1 MKKSIIVLTLL
12 VICGLA
18 NNISAQNKSL
28 EINTKKMAHLMW
40 LINSYYVDT
49 SNISKLSEKGIE
61 AMLKELDPHSVY
73 IPTKEVQNMNAP
85 LQGNIIGIGVTFQL
99 LNDTIHIM
107 DVVAEGP
114 AEKVGI
120 YPGDRIIRVNDT
132 VATGDSINNEWVI
145 SRLRGK
151 KNTIVKVDIDRK
163 GKGVISFDIKRDN
176 IPLNSID
183 TWFMIDKEIGYV
195 SLRRFSQNSDEELIN
210 AINDLKK
217 QGMKKL
223 IFDLRSNGGG
233 YLESAFKIC
242 EEFLPDN
249 KMVVY
254 TQGEKQPRQEWKTS
268 KRKGVFEKGNM
279 VILTDEYT
287 ASASEITSGAMQD
300 WDRAVIM
307 GRRTFGKGLVQRPF
321 NLEEDGSQVRLTV
334 ARYYIPSGRCIQ
346 KPYDNGADDYRLD
359 YQKRYSHGEMVYAD
373 SISFADS
380 LKYYTNNNR
389 LVYGGGG
396 IMPDIFVP
404 MDTTRASDYY
414 INLRSKNLFNEFSIN
429 WTETHREDFLKK
441 HPTFEDFDKA
451 WKSLNLLKEFQ
462 DYALSHGV
470 KPTEIKTEWVDNML
484 KNYLQELKK
493 DSTKTYTSYTD
504 YANNIFEN
512 DSMLKTILEQAK
524 QEDEKQQ
531 ELVKS
536 SNIYIESNLK
546 GFIARNLY
554 GTKYYYKS
562 VSQNDETLQRAVDLL
577 KNDKQYNEILKE
589 RKK

>member
-1 MKKSIIVLTLL
+1 MLL
-12 VICGLA
+12 VCSLITS
-18 NNISAQNKSL
+18 NVFAQNSSL
-28 EINTKKMAHLMW
+28 ETNTRKMAHLMW
-40 LINSYYVDT
+40 LVNGYYVD
-49 SNISKLSEKGIE
+49 SADISKLSEKAIE
-61 AMLKELDPHSVY
+61 SMLKELDPHSVY
-73 IPTKEVQNMNAP
+73 IPQKDVQNMNAP

-120 YPGDRIIRVNDT
+120 FPGDRIIKVNDT
-132 VATGDSINNEWVI
+132 VATGDSITNDWVI

-151 KNTIVKVDIDRK
+151 KNTMVKVDIDRK
-163 GKGVISFDIKRDN
+163 GKGMITFNIKRDN

-195 SLRRFSQNSDEELIN
+195 SLRRFAQKSDEELRN
-210 AINDLKK
+210 AITDLKK

-242 EEFLPDN
+242 EEFLPSE

-268 KRKGVFEKGNM
+268 NRKGIFEKGNI
-279 VILTDEYT
+279 VILTDEYS
-287 ASASEITSGAMQD
+287 ASASEITAGAMQD

-321 NLEEDGSQVRLTV
+321 NLDDGSQVRLTI

-346 KPYDNGADDYRLD
+346 KPYDNGADDYKLD

-389 LVYGGGG
+389 VVYGGGG

-414 INLRSKNLFNEFSIN
+414 INLRSKNLFNDFSIN
-429 WTETHREDFLKK
+429 WTETNREDFLKK
-441 HPTFEDFDKA
+441 YPTFEDFDKA
-451 WKSLNLLKEFQ
+451 WQSLNLLQEFQ
-462 DYALSHGV
+462 TYASEHGV
-470 KPTEIKTEWVDNML
+470 QPTEIKPEWVDNML
-484 KNYLQELKK
+484 KEYLQEVKK
-493 DSTKTYTSYTD
+493 DSTKTYTSYTS
-504 YANNIFEN
+504 YANTVFDNN
-512 DSMLKTILEQAK
+512 AMLKDILNKAK

-531 ELVKS
+531 ELIKN
-536 SNIYIESNLK
+536 SNLYIESNLK

-562 VSQNDETLQRAVDLL
+562 VLQNDETLQRAVELL
-577 KNDKQYNEILKE
+577 QNDKQYNDILKQ

>member
-1 MKKSIIVLTLL
+1 MKKSIIIVLLA
-12 VICGLA
+12 ICGLTS
-18 NNISAQNKSL
+18 NIFAQNKPL

-40 LINSYYVDT
+40 LINTYYVDT

-151 KNTIVKVDIDRK
+151 KNTVVKVDIDRK
-163 GKGVISFDIKRDN
+163 GKGIISFDIKRDN

-242 EEFLPDN
+242 EEFLSEN

-279 VILTDEYT
+279 VILTDEYS

-346 KPYDNGADDYRLD
+346 KPYENGTDDYRLD

-389 LVYGGGG
+389 VVYGGGG

-429 WTETHREDFLKK
+429 WTETHREEFLKK
-441 HPTFEDFDKA
+441 CPTFEDFDKA
-451 WKSLNLLKEFQ
+451 WESLNLLKEFQ
-462 DYALSHGV
+462 DYAFSHGV

-484 KNYLQELKK
+484 KNYLQDLKK

-562 VSQNDETLQRAVDLL
+562 VSQNDETLQRAVELL

>member
-145 SRLRGK
+145 NRLRGK

-268 KRKGVFEKGNM
+268 KRKGVFEKGDM

-429 WTETHREDFLKK
+429 WTETHREEFLKK

>member
-1 MKKSIIVLTLL
+1 MKKSIIIVLLA
-12 VICGLA
+12 ICGLTS
-18 NNISAQNKSL
+18 NIFAQNKSL

-40 LINSYYVDT
+40 LINAYYVDT

-120 YPGDRIIRVNDT
+120 YPGDRIIKVNDT

-151 KNTIVKVDIDRK
+151 KNTIVKVDIDRR

-242 EEFLPDN
+242 EEFLPEN

-279 VILTDEYT
+279 VILTDEYS

-346 KPYDNGADDYRLD
+346 KPYENGADDYRLD

-389 LVYGGGG
+389 VVYGGGG

-429 WTETHREDFLKK
+429 WAETHREEFLKK
-441 HPTFEDFDKA
+441 CPTFEDFDKA
-451 WKSLNLLKEFQ
+451 WESLNLLKEFQ
-462 DYALSHGV
+462 DYAFSHGV
-470 KPTEIKTEWVDNML
+470 KPTEIKTEWVDNMF
-484 KNYLQELKK
+484 KNYLQDFKK

-512 DSMLKTILEQAK
+512 DSILKTILEQAK

-531 ELVKS
+531 ELVKG

-562 VSQNDETLQRAVDLL
+562 VSQNDETLQRAIELL

>member
-1 MKKSIIVLTLL
+1 MKKSIIIVLLA
-12 VICGLA
+12 ICGLTS
-18 NNISAQNKSL
+18 NIFAQNKPL

-40 LINSYYVDT
+40 LINTYYVDT

-151 KNTIVKVDIDRK
+151 KNTVVKVDIDRK
-163 GKGVISFDIKRDN
+163 GKGIISFDIKRDN

-242 EEFLPDN
+242 EEFLPEN

-279 VILTDEYT
+279 VILTDEYS

-346 KPYDNGADDYRLD
+346 KPYENGADDYRLD

-389 LVYGGGG
+389 VVYGGGG

-429 WTETHREDFLKK
+429 WTETHREEFLKK
-441 HPTFEDFDKA
+441 CPTFEDFDKA
-451 WKSLNLLKEFQ
+451 WESLNLLKEFQ
-462 DYALSHGV
+462 DYAFSHGV

-484 KNYLQELKK
+484 KNYLQDLKK

-531 ELVKS
+531 ELVKG

-562 VSQNDETLQRAVDLL
+562 VSQNDETLQRAVELL

>member
-1 MKKSIIVLTLL
+1 MKKSIIIVLLA
-12 VICGLA
+12 ICGLTS
-18 NNISAQNKSL
+18 NIFAQNKPL

-40 LINSYYVDT
+40 LINTYYVDT

-151 KNTIVKVDIDRK
+151 KNTVVKVDIDRK
-163 GKGVISFDIKRDN
+163 GKGIISFDIKRDN

-242 EEFLPDN
+242 EEFLSEN

-279 VILTDEYT
+279 VILTDEYS

-346 KPYDNGADDYRLD
+346 KPYENGTDDYRLD

-389 LVYGGGG
+389 VVYGGGG

-429 WTETHREDFLKK
+429 WTETHREEFLKK
-441 HPTFEDFDKA
+441 CPTFEDFDKA
-451 WKSLNLLKEFQ
+451 WESLNLLKEFQ
-462 DYALSHGV
+462 DYAFSHGV

-484 KNYLQELKK
+484 KNYLQDLKK

-524 QEDEKQQ
+524 QEDKKQQ

-562 VSQNDETLQRAVDLL
+562 VSQNDETLQRAVELL

>member
-1 MKKSIIVLTLL
+1 MKKSIIIVLLA
-12 VICGLA
+12 ICGLTT
-18 NNISAQNKSL
+18 NIFAQNKPL

-40 LINSYYVDT
+40 LINTYYVDT

-151 KNTIVKVDIDRK
+151 KNTVVKVDIDRK
-163 GKGVISFDIKRDN
+163 GKGIISFDIKRDN

-242 EEFLPDN
+242 EEFLPEN

-279 VILTDEYT
+279 VILTDEYS

-346 KPYDNGADDYRLD
+346 KPYENGADDYRLD

-389 LVYGGGG
+389 VVYGGGG

-429 WTETHREDFLKK
+429 WTETHREEFLKK
-441 HPTFEDFDKA
+441 CPTFEDFDKA
-451 WKSLNLLKEFQ
+451 WESLSLLKEFQ
-462 DYALSHGV
+462 DYAFSHGV

-484 KNYLQELKK
+484 KNYLQDLKK

-531 ELVKS
+531 ELVKG

-562 VSQNDETLQRAVDLL
+562 VSQNDETLQRAVELL

>member
-1 MKKSIIVLTLL
+1 MKKSIIIVLLA
-12 VICGLA
+12 ICGLTS
-18 NNISAQNKSL
+18 NIFAQNKPL

-40 LINSYYVDT
+40 LINTYYVDT

-151 KNTIVKVDIDRK
+151 KNTVVKVDIDRK
-163 GKGVISFDIKRDN
+163 GKGIISFDIKRDN

-242 EEFLPDN
+242 EEFLSEN

-279 VILTDEYT
+279 VILTDEYS

-346 KPYDNGADDYRLD
+346 KPYENGADDYRLD

-389 LVYGGGG
+389 VVYGGGG

-429 WTETHREDFLKK
+429 WTETHREEFLKK
-441 HPTFEDFDKA
+441 CPTFEDFDKA
-451 WKSLNLLKEFQ
+451 WESLNLLKEFQ
-462 DYALSHGV
+462 DYAFSHGV

-484 KNYLQELKK
+484 KNYLQDLKK

-562 VSQNDETLQRAVDLL
+562 VSQNDETLQRAVELL

>member
-1 MKKSIIVLTLL
+1 MKKSIIIVLLA
-12 VICGLA
+12 ICGLIS
-18 NNISAQNKSL
+18 NIFAQNKPL

-40 LINSYYVDT
+40 LINTYYVDT

-73 IPTKEVQNMNAP
+73 IPPKDVQNMNAP

-163 GKGVISFDIKRDN
+163 GKGIVSFDIKRDN

-242 EEFLPDN
+242 EEFLPEN

-279 VILTDEYT
+279 IILTDEYS

-346 KPYDNGADDYRLD
+346 KPYENGTDDYRLD

-389 LVYGGGG
+389 VVYGGGG

-429 WTETHREDFLKK
+429 WTETHREEFLKK
-441 HPTFEDFDKA
+441 CPTFEDFDKA
-451 WKSLNLLKEFQ
+451 WESLNLLKEFQ
-462 DYALSHGV
+462 DYACSHGV
-470 KPTEIKTEWVDNML
+470 KPTEIKTEWVDNMF
-484 KNYLQELKK
+484 KNYLQEFKK
-493 DSTKTYTSYTD
+493 DSTKTYSSYTD

-531 ELVKS
+531 ELVKG

-562 VSQNDETLQRAVDLL
+562 VSQNDETLQRAIELL